1 MTETPQ
7 PGDKSE
13 AVSAARDAAIGLV
26 ARAQAAVS
34 LSVEAFCHMAAVAG
48 LYEIEAAKIALR
60 RAKHTAVKNFAQS
73 MIDDHTQIDSEL
85 KSWMGGM
92 ERPHEPP
99 TKLDKPFQI
108 LIDDLNGASDADFDH
123 RYVSQ
128 QEATHRA
135 AVTLFKNYGK
145 YGQDLGL
152 KTLVNLALPVLEKHL
167 ETARALA
174 KAH

>member
-1 MTETPQ
+1 MTDAPH
-7 PGDKSE
+7 PGDRSE
-13 AVSAARDAAIGLV
+13 AASAARDAAIGLV
-26 ARAQAAVS
+26 AQAEAAVS
-34 LSVEAFCHMAAVAG
+34 VSVETFCHMAAVAG
-48 LYEIEAAKIALR
+48 MYEIEAAKIAVR
-60 RAKHTAVKNFAQS
+60 RAKDTDVKTFAQN
-73 MIDDHTQIDSEL
+73 MISDHTKIDSEL

-92 ERPHEPP
+92 VRPHEPP
-99 TKLDKPFQI
+99 SKLDKPFEV

-128 QEATHRA
+128 QEAAHRA

-152 KTLVNLALPVLEKHL
+152 KNLVNLALPVLEQHL
-167 ETARALA
+167 ETARVLA